1 MRAALTSHWPE
12 YLIEAAGLG
21 VFMLSACV
29 FGALLGHPASPIAG
43 RVARPL
49 VMRAVMGAAMGATAL
64 ALILSPWG
72 KRSGAHFNPAVTLAF
87 CRLGKI
93 EPWDAFFYV
102 VAQFVGGVA
111 GVVLAAKLL
120 GARIRHPA
128 VSYAATVPG
137 PAGAQVA
144 FLAEFLISF
153 ALMSVV
159 LTVSNS
165 ERLARYTPLFAA
177 TVVATCISLEAPF
190 SGMSMN

>member
-1 MRAALTSHWPE
+1 MRAALASHWPE

-93 EPWDAFFYV
+93 APFDAAFYV
-102 VAQFVGGVA
+102 LAHFVGGTA
-111 GVVLAAKLL
+111 GVVVAADGVEQAIATRRVAARPHRRGRIKLTLATPE
-120 GARIRHPA
+120 INP
-128 VSYAATVPG
+128 VSRERRRESREGMGSAPVLVPR
-137 PAGAQVA
+137 
-144 FLAEFLISF
+144 SH
-153 ALMSVV
+153 
-159 LTVSNS
+159 
-165 ERLARYTPLFAA
+165 
-177 TVVATCISLEAPF
+177 
-190 SGMSMN
+190 